1 MKFNYSY
8 RAFLITSLLVGNLVL
23 LLVSVKLN
31 KKQTN
36 TEDVMPITYE
46 EVLPED
52 EEIALS
58 MDNVKINTNTAY
70 NEAEKFIRELE
81 DSRNTTM
88 PLEEDSNPLEAAE
101 APDYSKQDATISDA
115 QQQLNNIKKKL
126 SQKPQKKKAE
136 MGASVNRKTTIS
148 YSLTD
153 RKQLSL
159 PNPVYT
165 CDSGGKIVI
174 NVEVN
179 TLGKVTKTT
188 FNKAASTTTNGCL
201 IDSAI
206 EYARTARFTTK
217 AGRSSQIGT
226 ISYSFP
232 GKF

>member
-46 EVLPED
+46 EILPED

-126 SQKPQKKKAE
+126 SQKPQKEKAE

-174 NVEVN
+174 NIEVN
-179 TLGKVTKTT
+179 ALGKVTKTT